1 MIWGGGPGGVKLPA
15 ETYEYLNLC
24 GRQGKKNPAWKKNF
38 WYLML
43 ENDLSFFP
51 MVFEFYQW
59 SKSKSVVFLGILQ
72 YLLDRAFFPGQHFFF
87 SHSAFEGSIK
97 AEKRE
102 PKSCLG

>member
-1 MIWGGGPGGVKLPA
+1 MTNINFPIDIWSVYKKEKSSSFLTVSKTCIITKPFRAHCDWMIWGGGPGGVNLPA

-51 MVFEFYQW
+51 MVFEF
-59 SKSKSVVFLGILQ
+59 
-72 YLLDRAFFPGQHFFF
+72 
-87 SHSAFEGSIK
+87 
-97 AEKRE
+97 
-102 PKSCLG
+102 